1 MGSVNTLAAQRR
13 KARHFALQGL
23 YQWSMTQ
30 ANLAEIEAEF
40 RVDNDFTHVDGDYYR
55 ALLTG
60 VVERAEALDHSFAPL
75 LDRPLDE
82 LDPVERAL
90 LRLGAFELQERID
103 VPYRVVINE
112 AVALAKKFGA
122 TDSFRYVNGV
132 LDRLA
137 REYRQVEITAEA

>member
-1 MGSVNTLAAQRR
+1 M
-13 KARHFALQGL
+13 
-23 YQWSMTQ
+23 
-30 ANLAEIEAEF
+30 
-40 RVDNDFTHVDGDYYR
+40 
-55 ALLTG
+55 
-60 VVERAEALDHSFAPL
+60 
-75 LDRPLDE
+75 DE

>member
-40 RVDNDFTHVDGDYYR
+40 RVDNDFSHVDGDYYR

-60 VVERAEALDHSFAPL
+60 VVERA
-75 LDRPLDE
+75 
-82 LDPVERAL
+82 
-90 LRLGAFELQERID
+90 
-103 VPYRVVINE
+103 
-112 AVALAKKFGA
+112 
-122 TDSFRYVNGV
+122 
-132 LDRLA
+132 
-137 REYRQVEITAEA
+137 